1 MTATPTTR
9 EGRFLAGAIKDGGV
23 AGIPTSYYRK
33 ALDLNRFSN
42 GVANKLLESY
52 RRQIVKAVRELE
64 RIDNM
69 PSSKKP
75 QFKAARMRALIQQN
89 LDSMRSWSNS
99 SVDELIKQL
108 DGLADVEVA
117 FATGELQRAVPADIK
132 TSVRTVE
139 VTESFAK
146 SVVSADPLSVGTN
159 LLQQNIEE
167 AVKGP
172 GALMKLTARQGAI
185 IRMPDGTSVKKA
197 FRGLAERQ
205 GELFSRAVLDG
216 LLTGESTAAIA
227 RSLYGELGFSTEA
240 LTPRQ
245 VALAQTGNA
254 WKMAKHQ
261 VRTLVRTSVNA
272 TANAASQQV
281 YKANP
286 EVTKKYRWVATLD
299 NRTSPICRNL
309 DQSVYEYGKGPTPAN
324 PPHFNCRSTT
334 IPIIDYEGLGLSTP
348 PNTQGYR
355 PTTES
360 RPNSRDPDGGRVPV
374 NVSAAQHIYDLRAN
388 TKTGRKS
395 KFEPSAAQARM
406 LNGGRDTAAGRQKAR
421 YFNRLA
427 DRYGPDGAMKR
438 FMRTDGTEVSLQQLQ
453 QRYGKPDKITQA
465 KKPAAPKRKPKPPL
479 STDAQ
484 LKLINKQI
492 ERLDK
497 NPPFKTEY
505 LLANNAKY
513 KNISERIKKLEAQY
527 KQTKDKKI
535 LDVLDSLEDDLDDI
549 QLRAGNRYR
558 KLVERKGYL
567 RRKIADE
574 EKRFEAE
581 RTAAAQAKAA
591 KAAKTYQPQSVG
603 SVSGLV
609 ERHMPISSGTRQ
621 AGLKSKDLEDAL
633 QQLAD
638 LPGESGRNA
647 KAMIEF
653 LERSDST
660 VLMTG
665 KMSAAENFEVFAK
678 NATFRRTVL
687 ERRSGRGA
695 DIVGH
700 ALRRKLD
707 GEEISALYEKQIQ
720 RYLKKFMQPSANANG
735 HAFKGY
741 NFVSVKG
748 GEQLAQGKFNA
759 KQLQSRVKQKLDDIE
774 KGDLPWS
781 FSHNATRDASA
792 TMSTLI
798 HEVGHVVQ
806 YMDETSDDRLGI
818 RLRAKRKLTEYS
830 GTNDREAF
838 AEGFVAFVLQ
848 PEKLKEMRPE
858 LYNRVRKSLFEF
870 LAK

>member
-64 RIDNM
+64 RIDKM

-75 QFKAARMRALIQQN
+75 QFKAARMRALIKQN

-99 SVDELIKQL
+99 SVNELIKQL

-117 FATGELQRAVPADIK
+117 FAAGELQRAVPAGMK

-139 VTESFAK
+139 VTESFAR
-146 SVVSADPLSVGTN
+146 SVVSADPLDVGTN

-281 YKANP
+281 YRANP

-348 PNTQGYR
+348 PNTKGYR

-360 RPNSRDPDGGRVPV
+360 RPSSKDPDGGRVPV

-388 TKTGRKS
+388 TKSGRKS

-406 LNGGRDTAAGRQKAR
+406 LNGGRDTEAGRQKAR

-438 FMRTDGTEVSLQQLQ
+438 FMRTDGSEVSLQQLRS
-453 QRYGKPDKITQA
+453 RYGQPDKITRGKKAAVPKPKPKPKA
-465 KKPAAPKRKPKPPL
+465 KAAPKPVAVAPKPKAVAKPKPK
-479 STDAQ
+479 TVDYDAELASVNKELKILTPDLLKAKVDPEALKRSRELVAKKNQ
-484 LKLINKQI
+484 LLADQAAEKAKSGKVNDVAFEHQSRLFKQYG
-492 ERLDK
+492 
-497 NPPFKTEY
+497 FKTEAAFDEAKQGINDWTNMAY
-505 LLANNAKY
+505 TGLRNEQLSRVPTKNLTAYEVGKVERWNNK
-513 KNISERIKKLEAQY
+513 KKLGDVFYDYETLE
-527 KQTKDKKI
+527 KN
-535 LDVLDSLEDDLDDI
+535 LDTFVKNAPKYQGEVL
-549 QLRAGNRYR
+549 RGNA
-558 KLVERKGYL
+558 VNSV
-567 RRKIADE
+567 AD
-574 EKRFEAE
+574 AE
-581 RTAAAQAKAA
+581 
-591 KAAKTYQPQSVG
+591 
-603 SVSGLV
+603 
-609 ERHMPISSGTRQ
+609 
-621 AGLKSKDLEDAL
+621 
-633 QQLAD
+633 
-638 LPGESGRNA
+638 
-647 KAMIEF
+647 AMIKSVANG
-653 LERSDST
+653 RRTPTYDSWT
-660 VLMTG
+660 ANPDQAQNFFEDGQVGILWKMQNKNGVPIAAHSKFKNESEVLMPRGNLYNVKGVKKTLVDG
-665 KMSAAENFEVFAK
+665 QTVFEV
-678 NATFRRTVL
+678 T
-687 ERRSGRGA
+687 
-695 DIVGH
+695 
-700 ALRRKLD
+700 LD
-707 GEEISALYEKQIQ
+707 Q
-720 RYLKKFMQPSANANG
+720 
-735 HAFKGY
+735 
-741 NFVSVKG
+741 VS
-748 GEQLAQGKFNA
+748 
-759 KQLQSRVKQKLDDIE
+759 
-774 KGDLPWS
+774 P
-781 FSHNATRDASA
+781 
-792 TMSTLI
+792 
-798 HEVGHVVQ
+798 
-806 YMDETSDDRLGI
+806 
-818 RLRAKRKLTEYS
+818 
-830 GTNDREAF
+830 
-838 AEGFVAFVLQ
+838 
-848 PEKLKEMRPE
+848 
-858 LYNRVRKSLFEF
+858 
-870 LAK
+870 

>member
-1 MTATPTTR
+1 MTATPTSGQR
-9 EGRFLAGAIKDGGV
+9 RLLEQSIKDGGV

-64 RIDNM
+64 RIDKM

-99 SVDELIKQL
+99 SVDALIKQL

-117 FATGELQRAVPADIK
+117 FATGELQRAVPAGMK

-139 VTESFAK
+139 VTESFAR
-146 SVVSADPLSVGTN
+146 SVVSADPLDVGTN

-185 IRMPDGTSVKKA
+185 IRMPDGTSIKKA

-281 YKANP
+281 YRANP

-374 NVSAAQHIYDLRAN
+374 NVSAAQHIYDLRGT
-388 TKTGRKS
+388 TKSGRKS

-453 QRYGKPDKITQA
+453 QRYGKPDKITKA
-465 KKPAAPKRKPKPPL
+465 KRPATPKPRRAPAPPPTPE
-479 STDAQ
+479 STST
-484 LKLINKQI
+484 LK
-492 ERLDK
+492 
-497 NPPFKTEY
+497 
-505 LLANNAKY
+505 
-513 KNISERIKKLEAQY
+513 
-527 KQTKDKKI
+527 
-535 LDVLDSLEDDLDDI
+535 
-549 QLRAGNRYR
+549 
-558 KLVERKGYL
+558 
-567 RRKIADE
+567 
-574 EKRFEAE
+574 
-581 RTAAAQAKAA
+581 
-591 KAAKTYQPQSVG
+591 
-603 SVSGLV
+603 
-609 ERHMPISSGTRQ
+609 PISS
-621 AGLKSKDLEDAL
+621 AGFK
-633 QQLAD
+633 
-638 LPGESGRNA
+638 
-647 KAMIEF
+647 KA
-653 LERSDST
+653 
-660 VLMTG
+660 
-665 KMSAAENFEVFAK
+665 
-678 NATFRRTVL
+678 
-687 ERRSGRGA
+687 
-695 DIVGH
+695 
-700 ALRRKLD
+700 
-707 GEEISALYEKQIQ
+707 Y
-720 RYLKKFMQPSANANG
+720 
-735 HAFKGY
+735 
-741 NFVSVKG
+741 
-748 GEQLAQGKFNA
+748 QGKGQLNLSEVYEQQGFNA
-759 KQLQSRVKQKLDDIE
+759 KSELVKDMDQLLARKDLIKDVDGKDNLVFFRGIPQQSSVDQWQGRGSQGGIHYAGKGVYGNGSYMAAAGRPGKYSVEAAHSTATSYAGDRRSLVTASGLKQDARVWRTSVPVPKYNPSLDRAANNKAINAARMEAHNEWEKWSLNVVKEAKAKYGEDLNDIGEAAAALGYDGYQVPMANHGRGGSEDYWVILNRGSLVSIDGPSPIPATRFPGDDIIFE
-774 KGDLPWS
+774 AW
-781 FSHNATRDASA
+781 
-792 TMSTLI
+792 
-798 HEVGHVVQ
+798 
-806 YMDETSDDRLGI
+806 
-818 RLRAKRKLTEYS
+818 TE
-830 GTNDREAF
+830 D
-838 AEGFVAFVLQ
+838 
-848 PEKLKEMRPE
+848 
-858 LYNRVRKSLFEF
+858 
-870 LAK
+870 

>member
-1 MTATPTTR
+1 MTATPTSGQR
-9 EGRFLAGAIKDGGV
+9 RLLEQSIKDGGV

-42 GVANKLLESY
+42 TVANKLLESY

-64 RIDNM
+64 RIDKM

-99 SVDELIKQL
+99 SVDDLIKQL

-117 FATGELQRAVPADIK
+117 FATGELQRAVPAGMK

-139 VTESFAK
+139 VTESFAR
-146 SVVSADPLSVGTN
+146 SVVSADPLDVGTN

-172 GALMKLTARQGAI
+172 GAIMKLTARQGAI
-185 IRMPDGTSVKKA
+185 IRMPDGSSVKKA

-216 LLTGESTAAIA
+216 LLTGESTASIA

-245 VALAQTGNA
+245 VALAQSGNA

-360 RPNSRDPDGGRVPV
+360 RPNSKDPDGGRVPV
-374 NVSAAQHIYDLRAN
+374 NVSAAQHIYDLRGT
-388 TKTGRKS
+388 TKSGKKA

-427 DRYGPDGAMKR
+427 DRYGPDGA
-438 FMRTDGTEVSLQQLQ
+438 
-453 QRYGKPDKITQA
+453 
-465 KKPAAPKRKPKPPL
+465 
-479 STDAQ
+479 
-484 LKLINKQI
+484 
-492 ERLDK
+492 
-497 NPPFKTEY
+497 
-505 LLANNAKY
+505 
-513 KNISERIKKLEAQY
+513 
-527 KQTKDKKI
+527 
-535 LDVLDSLEDDLDDI
+535 
-549 QLRAGNRYR
+549 
-558 KLVERKGYL
+558 
-567 RRKIADE
+567 
-574 EKRFEAE
+574 
-581 RTAAAQAKAA
+581 
-591 KAAKTYQPQSVG
+591 
-603 SVSGLV
+603 
-609 ERHMPISSGTRQ
+609 
-621 AGLKSKDLEDAL
+621 
-633 QQLAD
+633 
-638 LPGESGRNA
+638 
-647 KAMIEF
+647 
-653 LERSDST
+653 
-660 VLMTG
+660 
-665 KMSAAENFEVFAK
+665 
-678 NATFRRTVL
+678 
-687 ERRSGRGA
+687 
-695 DIVGH
+695 
-700 ALRRKLD
+700 
-707 GEEISALYEKQIQ
+707 
-720 RYLKKFMQPSANANG
+720 
-735 HAFKGY
+735 
-741 NFVSVKG
+741 
-748 GEQLAQGKFNA
+748 
-759 KQLQSRVKQKLDDIE
+759 
-774 KGDLPWS
+774 
-781 FSHNATRDASA
+781 
-792 TMSTLI
+792 
-798 HEVGHVVQ
+798 
-806 YMDETSDDRLGI
+806 
-818 RLRAKRKLTEYS
+818 
-830 GTNDREAF
+830 
-838 AEGFVAFVLQ
+838 
-848 PEKLKEMRPE
+848 
-858 LYNRVRKSLFEF
+858 
-870 LAK
+870 

>member
-1 MTATPTTR
+1 MTATPTSGQR
-9 EGRFLAGAIKDGGV
+9 RLLEQSIKDGGV

-42 GVANKLLESY
+42 TVANKLLESY

-64 RIDNM
+64 RIDKM

-75 QFKAARMRALIQQN
+75 QFKAARMRALIKQN

-99 SVDELIKQL
+99 SVNELIKQL

-117 FATGELQRAVPADIK
+117 FATGELQRAVPAGMK

-139 VTESFAK
+139 VTESFAR
-146 SVVSADPLSVGTN
+146 SVVSADPLDVGTN

-216 LLTGESTAAIA
+216 LLTGESTTAIA

-281 YKANP
+281 YRANP

-360 RPNSRDPDGGRVPV
+360 RPSSKDPDGGRVPV
-374 NVSAAQHIYDLRAN
+374 NVSAAQHIYDLRGT
-388 TKTGRKS
+388 TKSGKKA

-438 FMRTDGTEVSLQQLQ
+438 FMRTDGSEVSLQQLQ
-453 QRYGKPDKITQA
+453 QRYGKPEKITTTKPKPKA
-465 KKPAAPKRKPKPPL
+465 KAAPKPVVKPVAATPKPKAAVPVKPPKAALKTYTGENFDSVRAQEFRAAQQQGKKL
-479 STDAQ
+479 SRYEAAQ
-484 LKLINKQI
+484 VKMFDSNPKHKKQADDI
-492 ERLDK
+492 EAFL
-497 NPPFKTEY
+497 NQAP
-505 LLANNAKY
+505 KY
-513 KNISERIKKLEAQY
+513 KGTVQRGLNM
-527 KQTKDKKI
+527 
-535 LDVLDSLEDDLDDI
+535 
-549 QLRAGNRYR
+549 
-558 KLVERKGYL
+558 
-567 RRKIADE
+567 
-574 EKRFEAE
+574 
-581 RTAAAQAKAA
+581 
-591 KAAKTYQPQSVG
+591 PQ
-603 SVSGLV
+603 
-609 ERHMPISSGTRQ
+609 
-621 AGLKSKDLEDAL
+621 KDLEDM
-633 QQLAD
+633 LA
-638 LPGESGRNA
+638 GYKAGNESL
-647 KAMIEF
+647 AMESWTSGKSSGDFTVGGDQHVILRATNKRGVDIAQYSEYAN
-653 LERSDST
+653 EQE
-660 VLMTG
+660 VLMPTG
-665 KMSAAENFEVFAK
+665 SRYRLKGVQKKEINPRLTEK
-678 NATFRRTVL
+678 GIFRW
-687 ERRSGRGA
+687 
-695 DIVGH
+695 IVD
-700 ALRRKLD
+700 L
-707 GEEISALYEKQIQ
+707 
-720 RYLKKFMQPSANANG
+720 
-735 HAFKGY
+735 
-741 NFVSVKG
+741 
-748 GEQLAQGKFNA
+748 EQL
-759 KQLQSRVKQKLDDIE
+759 
-774 KGDLPWS
+774 
-781 FSHNATRDASA
+781 
-792 TMSTLI
+792 
-798 HEVGHVVQ
+798 
-806 YMDETSDDRLGI
+806 
-818 RLRAKRKLTEYS
+818 
-830 GTNDREAF
+830 
-838 AEGFVAFVLQ
+838 
-848 PEKLKEMRPE
+848 
-858 LYNRVRKSLFEF
+858 
-870 LAK
+870 

>member
-1 MTATPTTR
+1 MTATPTSGQR
-9 EGRFLAGAIKDGGV
+9 RLLEQSIKDGGV

-42 GVANKLLESY
+42 TVANKLLESY

-64 RIDNM
+64 RIDKM

-99 SVDELIKQL
+99 SVEDLIKQL

-117 FATGELQRAVPADIK
+117 FATGELQRAVPAGMK

-139 VTESFAK
+139 VTESFAR
-146 SVVSADPLSVGTN
+146 SVVSADPLDVGTN

-172 GALMKLTARQGAI
+172 GAIMKLTARQGAI
-185 IRMPDGTSVKKA
+185 IRMPDGTSVRKA

-360 RPNSRDPDGGRVPV
+360 RPNSKDPDGGRVPV
-374 NVSAAQHIYDLRAN
+374 NVSAAQHIYDLRGT
-388 TKTGRKS
+388 TKSGAKS

-453 QRYGKPDKITQA
+453 QRYGKPDKITTTKPKPKA
-465 KKPAAPKRKPKPPL
+465 KAAPKPVPKPVAATSKPKAAIPIKPPKAAL
-479 STDAQ
+479 KTYTGENFDSVRAQ
-484 LKLINKQI
+484 EFRAAQ
-492 ERLDK
+492 EQG
-497 NPPFKTEY
+497 
-505 LLANNAKY
+505 
-513 KNISERIKKLEAQY
+513 KKLSRYEAAQVKKFGSNPKHK
-527 KQTKDKKI
+527 KQA
-535 LDVLDSLEDDLDDI
+535 DDI
-549 QLRAGNRYR
+549 
-558 KLVERKGYL
+558 
-567 RRKIADE
+567 
-574 EKRFEAE
+574 EAFLN
-581 RTAAAQAKAA
+581 QAPKYEG
-591 KAAKTYQPQSVG
+591 TVQRGLNMPQ
-603 SVSGLV
+603 
-609 ERHMPISSGTRQ
+609 
-621 AGLKSKDLEDAL
+621 KDLEDM
-633 QQLAD
+633 LA
-638 LPGESGRNA
+638 GYKAGNESL
-647 KAMIEF
+647 AMESWTSGKVLNDFTVGADQHVILRATNKRGVDIAQYSEF
-653 LERSDST
+653 ANEQE
-660 VLMTG
+660 VLMPTG
-665 KMSAAENFEVFAK
+665 SRYSLKGVQK
-678 NATFRRTVL
+678 
-687 ERRSGRGA
+687 
-695 DIVGH
+695 
-700 ALRRKLD
+700 
-707 GEEISALYEKQIQ
+707 EEISPGLT
-720 RYLKKFMQPSANANG
+720 
-735 HAFKGY
+735 
-741 NFVSVKG
+741 
-748 GEQLAQGKFNA
+748 
-759 KQLQSRVKQKLDDIE
+759 E
-774 KGDLPWS
+774 KGIFRWIVDLEQS
-781 FSHNATRDASA
+781 
-792 TMSTLI
+792 
-798 HEVGHVVQ
+798 
-806 YMDETSDDRLGI
+806 
-818 RLRAKRKLTEYS
+818 
-830 GTNDREAF
+830 
-838 AEGFVAFVLQ
+838 
-848 PEKLKEMRPE
+848 
-858 LYNRVRKSLFEF
+858 
-870 LAK
+870 

>member
-1 MTATPTTR
+1 MTATPTSGQR
-9 EGRFLAGAIKDGGV
+9 RLLEQSIKDGGV

-42 GVANKLLESY
+42 TVANKLLESY

-64 RIDNM
+64 RIDKM

-75 QFKAARMRALIQQN
+75 QFKAARMRALIKQN

-117 FATGELQRAVPADIK
+117 FATGELQRAVPAGMK

-146 SVVSADPLSVGTN
+146 SVVSADPLDVGTN

-281 YKANP
+281 YRANP

-348 PNTQGYR
+348 PNTKGYR

-360 RPNSRDPDGGRVPV
+360 RPNSTDPDGGRVPV

-388 TKTGRKS
+388 TKSGRKS

-406 LNGGRDTAAGRQKAR
+406 LNGGRDTEAGRQKAR

-438 FMRTDGTEVSLQQLQ
+438 FMRTDGSEVSLQQLRS
-453 QRYGKPDKITQA
+453 RYGQPDKITKA
-465 KKPAAPKRKPKPPL
+465 KPKPKATTQDL
-479 STDAQ
+479 RDE
-484 LKLINKQI
+484 L
-492 ERLDK
+492 ERAK
-497 NPPFKTEY
+497 AKT
-505 LLANNAKY
+505 A
-513 KNISERIKKLEAQY
+513 
-527 KQTKDKKI
+527 
-535 LDVLDSLEDDLDDI
+535 
-549 QLRAGNRYR
+549 
-558 KLVERKGYL
+558 
-567 RRKIADE
+567 
-574 EKRFEAE
+574 
-581 RTAAAQAKAA
+581 AA
-591 KAAKTYQPQSVG
+591 KAAADKAKAKADRTRRELDAETRRQQEASLQNKGRQLLADVAPEVNSFA
-603 SVSGLV
+603 SI
-609 ERHMPISSGTRQ
+609 ERKAVRVMQLRAERVAAATTQEERLAAIKKYNQARKIQERANLKLKPAMQKIRQ
-621 AGLKSKDLEDAL
+621 AMLKTDLTKAEQKSLLKNVAFNSRDWGTTRTLKAQMNEHKEMATEFIQMFNGKGFDTYKGRLGAAKMQPDLFGRGSFNPNNRVVSVRMKSKENTFHELMHVVEMQRPEVFKEASAFRFKKAYAADSKMLDKDLRPKAIRIQDGKPAFKLRDISGVDYGDGEIAY
-633 QQLAD
+633 AD
-638 LPGESGRNA
+638 DYQNA
-647 KAMIEF
+647 YMGKIYPDGSNATEV
-653 LERSDST
+653 LT
-660 VLMTG
+660 V
-665 KMSAAENFEVFAK
+665 AAE
-678 NATFRRTVL
+678 
-687 ERRSGRGA
+687 S
-695 DIVGH
+695 
-700 ALRRKLD
+700 
-707 GEEISALYEKQIQ
+707 
-720 RYLKKFMQPSANANG
+720 
-735 HAFKGY
+735 
-741 NFVSVKG
+741 FVSADRMSM
-748 GEQLAQGKFNA
+748 LARKHP
-759 KQLQSRVKQKLDDIE
+759 
-774 KGDLPWS
+774 DL
-781 FSHNATRDASA
+781 FQI
-792 TMSTLI
+792 M
-798 HEVGHVVQ
+798 VGLSQ
-806 YMDETSDDRLGI
+806 TGRFD
-818 RLRAKRKLTEYS
+818 
-830 GTNDREAF
+830 
-838 AEGFVAFVLQ
+838 
-848 PEKLKEMRPE
+848 
-858 LYNRVRKSLFEF
+858 
-870 LAK
+870 

>member
-1 MTATPTTR
+1 MTATPTSGQR
-9 EGRFLAGAIKDGGV
+9 RLLEESIKDGGV

-42 GVANKLLESY
+42 TVANKLLESY

-64 RIDNM
+64 RIDKM

-75 QFKAARMRALIQQN
+75 QFKAARMRALIKQN

-117 FATGELQRAVPADIK
+117 FATGELQRAVPAGMK

-139 VTESFAK
+139 VTESFAR
-146 SVVSADPLSVGTN
+146 SVVSADPLDVGTN

-286 EVTKKYRWVATLD
+286 DITKKYRWVATLD

-348 PNTQGYR
+348 PNTKGYR

-360 RPNSRDPDGGRVPV
+360 RPNSKDPDGGRVPV
-374 NVSAAQHIYDLRAN
+374 NVSAAQHIYDLRGT
-388 TKTGRKS
+388 TKRGRKS
-395 KFEPSAAQARM
+395 RFEPSAAQTRM
-406 LNGGRDTAAGRQKAR
+406 LNGGRDTEAGRQKAR

-438 FMRTDGTEVSLQQLQ
+438 FMRTDGSEVSLAELRS
-453 QRYGKPDKITQA
+453 RYGQPDKITQG
-465 KKPAAPKRKPKPPL
+465 KKAAAPKPKPKPK
-479 STDAQ
+479 
-484 LKLINKQI
+484 LK
-492 ERLDK
+492 
-497 NPPFKTEY
+497 
-505 LLANNAKY
+505 
-513 KNISERIKKLEAQY
+513 
-527 KQTKDKKI
+527 
-535 LDVLDSLEDDLDDI
+535 
-549 QLRAGNRYR
+549 
-558 KLVERKGYL
+558 
-567 RRKIADE
+567 
-574 EKRFEAE
+574 
-581 RTAAAQAKAA
+581 AAQARPE
-591 KAAKTYQPQSVG
+591 PQAQKPFKDQFVDSPEVAEYMESVG
-603 SVSGLV
+603 GTGAVADRALTALSDDPLRKRNIDNFRKFVRKNNVAQNFTFADEDITKNLANYEGAKIQAIAASQRAKVELLRKQGYTEKDMAQALDYLNRLEAGNTAVLPRMIAPLPTALGYTRQSQGVVNISMQRNSRLGKKKDLLQAVEKSLDRTMEYVKTGKGELPWATYSDVDKRQEWIPVMLHETGHQVHYAGINAGSFKGSGFQVPGQIASVSQYGLSNEK
-609 ERHMPISSGTRQ
+609 ERFAEAFVQYVLNP
-621 AGLKSKDLEDAL
+621 AGLKEKASGLYDWVDDAV
-633 QQLAD
+633 Q
-638 LPGESGRNA
+638 
-647 KAMIEF
+647 KA
-653 LERSDST
+653 
-660 VLMTG
+660 
-665 KMSAAENFEVFAK
+665 
-678 NATFRRTVL
+678 
-687 ERRSGRGA
+687 
-695 DIVGH
+695 
-700 ALRRKLD
+700 
-707 GEEISALYEKQIQ
+707 IQ
-720 RYLKKFMQPSANANG
+720 
-735 HAFKGY
+735 
-741 NFVSVKG
+741 
-748 GEQLAQGKFNA
+748 
-759 KQLQSRVKQKLDDIE
+759 
-774 KGDLPWS
+774 
-781 FSHNATRDASA
+781 
-792 TMSTLI
+792 
-798 HEVGHVVQ
+798 
-806 YMDETSDDRLGI
+806 
-818 RLRAKRKLTEYS
+818 
-830 GTNDREAF
+830 
-838 AEGFVAFVLQ
+838 
-848 PEKLKEMRPE
+848 
-858 LYNRVRKSLFEF
+858 
-870 LAK
+870 

>member
-64 RIDNM
+64 RIDKM

-75 QFKAARMRALIQQN
+75 QFRAARMRALIKQN

-99 SVDELIKQL
+99 SVNELIKQL

-117 FATGELQRAVPADIK
+117 FAAGELQRAVPAGMK

-139 VTESFAK
+139 VTESFAR
-146 SVVSADPLSVGTN
+146 SVVSADPLDVGTN

-240 LTPRQ
+240 LTSRQ

-281 YKANP
+281 YRANP

-309 DQSVYEYGKGPTPAN
+309 DQSVYRYGKGPTPAN

-348 PNTQGYR
+348 PNTKGYR

-360 RPNSRDPDGGRVPV
+360 KPSSTEPDGGRVPV

-388 TKTGRKS
+388 TKSGRKS

-406 LNGGRDTAAGRQKAR
+406 LNGGRDTEAGRQKAR

-438 FMRTDGTEVSLQQLQ
+438 FMRTDGSEVSLQQLRS
-453 QRYGKPDKITQA
+453 RYGQPDKITKA
-465 KKPAAPKRKPKPPL
+465 KKPAPPKPRRAPAPPPAPEPT
-479 STDAQ
+479 ST
-484 LKLINKQI
+484 LKPIGSAG
-492 ERLDK
+492 
-497 NPPFKTEY
+497 FK
-505 LLANNAKY
+505 
-513 KNISERIKKLEAQY
+513 
-527 KQTKDKKI
+527 
-535 LDVLDSLEDDLDDI
+535 
-549 QLRAGNRYR
+549 
-558 KLVERKGYL
+558 
-567 RRKIADE
+567 
-574 EKRFEAE
+574 
-581 RTAAAQAKAA
+581 KA
-591 KAAKTYQPQSVG
+591 Y
-603 SVSGLV
+603 
-609 ERHMPISSGTRQ
+609 
-621 AGLKSKDLEDAL
+621 
-633 QQLAD
+633 
-638 LPGESGRNA
+638 
-647 KAMIEF
+647 
-653 LERSDST
+653 
-660 VLMTG
+660 
-665 KMSAAENFEVFAK
+665 
-678 NATFRRTVL
+678 
-687 ERRSGRGA
+687 
-695 DIVGH
+695 
-700 ALRRKLD
+700 
-707 GEEISALYEKQIQ
+707 
-720 RYLKKFMQPSANANG
+720 
-735 HAFKGY
+735 
-741 NFVSVKG
+741 
-748 GEQLAQGKFNA
+748 QGKGQLNLSEVYEQQGFNA
-759 KQLQSRVKQKLDDIE
+759 KSELVKDMDELLARKDLIKDVDGKDNLVFFRGIPQQSSVDQWQGRGSQGGIHYAGKGVYGNGSYMAAAGKSGKYSVEAAHSTATSYAGDRRSLVTASGLKKDARVWRTSVPVPKDNPSLDRAANNKAINAARMEAHNEWEKWSLGVVKEAKAKYGEDLNDIGEAAAALGYDGYQVPMANHGRGGSEDYWVILNRGSLVSIDGPSPIPATRFPGDDIIYE
-774 KGDLPWS
+774 AW
-781 FSHNATRDASA
+781 
-792 TMSTLI
+792 
-798 HEVGHVVQ
+798 
-806 YMDETSDDRLGI
+806 
-818 RLRAKRKLTEYS
+818 TE
-830 GTNDREAF
+830 D
-838 AEGFVAFVLQ
+838 
-848 PEKLKEMRPE
+848 
-858 LYNRVRKSLFEF
+858 
-870 LAK
+870 